1 MGGKM
6 DYMVLYSS
14 KTGNTKKV
22 ATEIFSALPG
32 MSKDMQNI
40 EEYRGKDADTFF
52 IGFWVD
58 HGTCEL
64 SVIDVLSEL
73 HGKKIALFGTCGM
86 GSGTDYF
93 HNIEKKVTVWVP
105 DDCEYLGMF
114 LCQGKMPMKVREKY
128 EIFREDPREEAYR
141 KQMLR
146 NFDEALFHPND
157 NDLADARAFV
167 EHMCRKSEEYG
178 HIAVS

>member
-1 MGGKM
+1 MI
-6 DYMVLYSS
+6 V
-14 KTGNTKKV
+14 NTW
-22 ATEIFSALPG
+22 E
-32 MSKDMQNI
+32 
-40 EEYRGKDADTFF
+40 
-52 IGFWVD
+52 
-58 HGTCEL
+58 
-64 SVIDVLSEL
+64 
-73 HGKKIALFGTCGM
+73 
-86 GSGTDYF
+86 
-93 HNIEKKVTVWVP
+93 
-105 DDCEYLGMF
+105 
-114 LCQGKMPMKVREKY
+114 CQGKMPMKVREKY